1 MYNNEIGNKLT
12 TIDMAGDSLE
22 MSTEALEMYHEATEM
37 YHEGVE
43 MSAEALEMY
52 HEGVEMSTEAI
63 DASDEIE
70 DALDLSSEEKAAFDA
85 LGDCLEESMFEMEA
99 DLNPAAADAPVEGA
113 SANVC
118 RSSQT
123 PQNYCV
129 FSGASRR

>member
-22 MSTEALEMYHEATEM
+22 MSTEALEMYHE
-37 YHEGVE
+37 GVE

-52 HEGVEMSTEAI
+52 HEGVEMSTEAT
-63 DASDEIE
+63 DASGAIE
-70 DALDLSSEEKAAFDA
+70 DALDLSLEEKVAFDA
-85 LGDCLEESMFEMEA
+85 LGDCLEESVFEMEA
-99 DLNPAAADAPVEGA
+99 DLNPVAADVPVEGA
-113 SANVC
+113 PASVC

-129 FSGASRR
+129 FSGVSRR